1 MSQVRSIVSFVTRR
15 RKVVDA
21 ELEQG
26 LLRIGILSAVVVYLA
41 VSLLLEPTD
50 LHRLALGS
58 TVVFLFMAFGLM
70 IWIAAGPAD
79 SRARKIVGML
89 CDLGETTYGLLLFG
103 TTTSPLYIV
112 YLWVIFGNGFRFG
125 RLYLVLSAAL
135 STIGFGLVITV
146 NPYWHE
152 HLPLGMGLLLG
163 LVVLPAYAAMLLAR
177 LDQAR
182 QQAVEAS
189 QAKSRFLATMSHELR
204 TPLNGV
210 IGIADLLRATP
221 LNREQEDYARTISVS
236 AASLLA
242 LIDDVLDISKVEA
255 GKMSLEEVD
264 FDLHRLVGNTAKMM
278 SAPARSKGLRF
289 NYRISPELPY
299 ALHGSEHHL
308 QQILVNLVS
317 NAIKFTEQGHV
328 ELTASLAAQRPGT
341 GATWIRFEVTDTGI
355 GISKDAQERIFERF
369 TQADDSTTRRYG
381 GSGLGVT
388 ISKQLAELLGGE
400 IGVVSELGEGSTF
413 WLELP
418 FRVVTDAA
426 ARKTESLTLAESR
439 VLVVTG
445 DHAESSRVMKLLP
458 AWGVSAQQREG
469 TAQAIAEL
477 VNAANQGLPYN
488 TVIVD
493 TRGSRSD
500 PLQLL
505 RTIKHDSLLQDLA
518 LVLISPPLPEPD
530 WKQRMLDTGFAAVLV
545 TPFDK
550 TLLFNALHSVA
561 VSTIEDPRVANFIDH
576 YARDRRVLQPLEI
589 LVAEDNETNQK
600 VVCGILEKAGHRVY
614 LVENGEQALDA
625 LDTHRFDIALFD
637 LQMPV
642 MDGLEALKIYRFTHH
657 DGQRIPV
664 VMLSADVTPEA
675 RAECI
680 EVGAAAFISKPV
692 RARTLLESLSSVVHQ
707 DDGSQAAGDGAS
719 PGAAAS
725 ADSPPPS
732 RGNTDI
738 LDRQAL
744 RDLEDLG
751 GGLEFVAD
759 LADGFVRDAENLFEQ
774 LGKSIAERALRQFRD
789 QSHALKGSAGSI
801 GARRLHELSGH
812 ACRISD
818 RDFVR
823 IAPMA
828 VSEMRSVLAETEAAL
843 KRYISE
849 RQDQVSRN

>member
-1 MSQVRSIVSFVTRR
+1 MS
-15 RKVVDA
+15 
-21 ELEQG
+21 
-26 LLRIGILSAVVVYLA
+26 
-41 VSLLLEPTD
+41 
-50 LHRLALGS
+50 
-58 TVVFLFMAFGLM
+58 
-70 IWIAAGPAD
+70 
-79 SRARKIVGML
+79 
-89 CDLGETTYGLLLFG
+89 
-103 TTTSPLYIV
+103 
-112 YLWVIFGNGFRFG
+112 
-125 RLYLVLSAAL
+125 
-135 STIGFGLVITV
+135 
-146 NPYWHE
+146 
-152 HLPLGMGLLLG
+152 
-163 LVVLPAYAAMLLAR
+163 AMLLTR
-177 LDQAR
+177 LNQAR
-182 QQAVEAS
+182 QQAIEAN

-445 DHAESSRVMKLLP
+445 DHAESRRVMKLLS
-458 AWGVSAQQREG
+458 GMGCVG
-469 TAQAIAEL
+469 TA
-477 VNAANQGLPYN
+477 
-488 TVIVD
+488 
-493 TRGSRSD
+493 TRGHGAGHCRAGQCRQPGSA
-500 PLQLL
+500 LQH
-505 RTIKHDSLLQDLA
+505 RHRRYARVAGRIRCSCCSTIKHDSLLQDLA

-561 VSTIEDPRVANFIDH
+561 VSTVEDPRVANFIDH

-657 DGQRIPV
+657 DGQSDPGGH
-664 VMLSADVTPEA
+664 A
-675 RAECI
+675 
-680 EVGAAAFISKPV
+680 VG
-692 RARTLLESLSSVVHQ
+692 R
-707 DDGSQAAGDGAS
+707 
-719 PGAAAS
+719 
-725 ADSPPPS
+725 
-732 RGNTDI
+732 
-738 LDRQAL
+738 
-744 RDLEDLG
+744 
-751 GGLEFVAD
+751 
-759 LADGFVRDAENLFEQ
+759 RDA
-774 LGKSIAERALRQFRD
+774 G
-789 QSHALKGSAGSI
+789 
-801 GARRLHELSGH
+801 GARRVHRGRVRLPSSPSRFGPERCSNHSAAWCTRTTGPRLEAMGRRPVPPRPPTVHRHLAGPQISSTVRPCAIWKISAAAWNSSPIWSMASSGTPRTCSSNW
-812 ACRISD
+812 ANRSPSAPCGSSAISHT
-818 RDFVR
+818 RSR
-823 IAPMA
+823 AAPA
-828 VSEMRSVLAETEAAL
+828 ASVPAGCTNSAAMPAGSATV
-843 KRYISE
+843 ISS
-849 RQDQVSRN
+849 VSRQWPCPRCARYWPKPRLPLSAISVNGKTRSLVTD